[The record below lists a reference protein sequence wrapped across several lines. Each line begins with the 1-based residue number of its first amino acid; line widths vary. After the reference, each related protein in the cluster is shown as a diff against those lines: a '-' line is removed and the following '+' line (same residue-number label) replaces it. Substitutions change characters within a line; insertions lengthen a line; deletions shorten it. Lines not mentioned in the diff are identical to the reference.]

1 MLTVTRAV
9 EPTTLNRTAA
19 PHPRPQPIRLL
30 VVDDHPAVRLGLVQL
45 LEGQHDFTVEAVCVN
60 GEGAVAQA
68 EREGIDVAV
77 VDYHLGGR
85 NGLWVCRAL
94 KRTARPPRV
103 IIFSA
108 FANDHLAAC
117 SAVAGADAVLNK
129 GVLGSELCDAVRAVA
144 RGRRLL
150 PRVAPPMADML
161 RSRLGDAEQ
170 PLFGMLL
177 AGIPRS
183 EIGQALAMS
192 AHELAFREGAILRKL
207 EALPGE
213 AADHS
218 RAPDRDP
225 ERLIRQPRAAGFR
238 RPATT

>member
-1 MLTVTRAV
+1 MLTVTREV
-9 EPTTLNRTAA
+9 EPATLNRTAA
-19 PHPRPQPIRLL
+19 PHPGPQPVRLL

-177 AGIPRS
+177 AGIPRGD
-183 EIGQALAMS
+183 IGQALAMS

-207 EALPGE
+207 ESLPGE
-213 AADHS
+213 ATDP
-218 RAPDRDP
+218 RRGPDRDP
-225 ERLIRQPRAAGFR
+225 ERLIRQPRAADFR